1 MKTIDIGLG
10 RKKLLAIKVGKKNVE
25 VLQPTLQQLLDHEAA
40 RADMLEEATKL
51 REKGEYTKAAKVQM
65 DFLVREVE
73 IFTGLE
79 QTDILKFTD
88 EQRLEL
94 MRAVRPELY
103 EAEEGE
109 TSGDPPPAG

>member
-1 MKTIDIGLG
+1 
-10 RKKLLAIKVGKKNVE
+10 
-25 VLQPTLQQLLDHEAA
+25 
-40 RADMLEEATKL
+40 
-51 REKGEYTKAAKVQM
+51 
-65 DFLVREVE
+65 VE